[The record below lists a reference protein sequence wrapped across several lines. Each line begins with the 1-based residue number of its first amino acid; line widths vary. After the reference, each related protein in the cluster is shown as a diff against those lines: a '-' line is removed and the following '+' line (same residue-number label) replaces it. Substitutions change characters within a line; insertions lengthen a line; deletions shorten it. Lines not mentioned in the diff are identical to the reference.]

1 MFGMSH
7 ESYLL
12 LDAVVTI
19 IGLIVLITKFK
30 VHPFIA
36 LIIAAGFLG
45 LTSGMPV
52 DKIIKAFQDGF
63 GGVLGFVGIILAL
76 GTMLGKMMAE
86 SGGAD
91 QIAQTLIRA
100 FGKEKVQ
107 WAMMFA
113 AFLVGIPLFF
123 EIGFVLLI
131 PLVFIVARRTG
142 VSLIKI
148 GIPLLAG
155 LSAVHGLVP
164 PHPGPLLA
172 IGVFGADIGKT
183 ILYGLIVALPTAI
196 IAGPIF
202 GTFIAKYIPGNPSQ
216 ELVDQLAREPE
227 SKDLPSFSITL
238 ITVLLPVFLML
249 LKTFADVALPDGHA
263 IRNWMDMIGHP
274 ITALLLALLLS
285 LYTFGRR
292 QGDVGEGFQ
301 QHQEHRQQHGDQG
314 DAEARQVLVFRLAGQ
329 LVHQFLG
336 RVARDVLGD
345 ERTENRAGESEHKN
359 LPSFSITLITV
370 LLPVFLMLLK
380 TFADIGLPDGH
391 IVRNWMHI
399 IGHPISAL
407 LLALLLSLYTFGH
420 RQGIHSKQILKLL
433 DASLAPTAAII
444 LIIGAGGG
452 FKQMLVTS
460 GVGDVIGHMA
470 VNAQI
475 NPILLAWLVAA
486 VIRVATGSA
495 PWP

>member
-7 ESYLL
+7 DTFLL
-12 LDAVVTI
+12 LDAVVTV

-30 VHPFIA
+30 LHPFIS
-36 LIIAAGFLG
+36 LTIAAAFLG
-45 LTSGMPV
+45 LTSGMPIGT
-52 DKIIKAFQDGF
+52 IIKAFQDGF

-100 FGKEKVQ
+100 FGKDKVQ

-142 VSLIKI
+142 VSIIKI

-202 GTFIAKYIPGNPSQ
+202 GTFIAKHIPGHPNQ
-216 ELVDQLAREPE
+216 ELVDQLARANDD
-227 SKDLPSFSITL
+227 SAKLPSFGITL

-249 LKTFADVALPDGHA
+249 LKTFADVTLPDGNFF
-263 IRNWMDMIGHP
+263 RTWMDM
-274 ITALLLALLLS
+274 
-285 LYTFGRR
+285 
-292 QGDVGEGFQ
+292 
-301 QHQEHRQQHGDQG
+301 
-314 DAEARQVLVFRLAGQ
+314 
-329 LVHQFLG
+329 
-336 RVARDVLGD
+336 
-345 ERTENRAGESEHKN
+345 
-359 LPSFSITLITV
+359 
-370 LLPVFLMLLK
+370 
-380 TFADIGLPDGH
+380 
-391 IVRNWMHI
+391 

-420 RQGIHSKQILKLL
+420 KQGIGSSQMLKWL

-470 VNAQI
+470 VSAQI
-475 NPILLAWLVAA
+475 SPILLAWLVAA
-486 VIRVATGSA
+486 VIRIATGSA
-495 PWP
+495 TVATITGAGIVVPVVGMIPGVNRELLVLATGAGSLILSHVNDAGFWLVKQYFNMTVAETFKTWTAMETILSIVALGFILLLSLFV

>member
-7 ESYLL
+7 ETFLL
-12 LDAVVTI
+12 LDAVVTV

-30 VHPFIA
+30 IHPFIA
-36 LIIAAGFLG
+36 LIIAAAFLG
-45 LTSGMPV
+45 LTSGMPIGT
-52 DKIIKAFQDGF
+52 IIKAFQDGF

-100 FGKEKVQ
+100 FGKDKVQ

-142 VSLIKI
+142 VSIIKI

-202 GTFIAKYIPGNPSQ
+202 GTFIAKHIPGHPNQ
-216 ELVDQLAREPE
+216 ELVDQLVRDEDAG
-227 SKDLPSFSITL
+227 DLPSFAITL
-238 ITVLLPVFLML
+238 VTVLSPVFLML
-249 LKTFADVALPDGHA
+249 LKTFADVALPDGNFF
-263 IRNWMDMIGHP
+263 RTFMD
-274 ITALLLALLLS
+274 L
-285 LYTFGRR
+285 
-292 QGDVGEGFQ
+292 
-301 QHQEHRQQHGDQG
+301 
-314 DAEARQVLVFRLAGQ
+314 
-329 LVHQFLG
+329 
-336 RVARDVLGD
+336 
-345 ERTENRAGESEHKN
+345 
-359 LPSFSITLITV
+359 
-370 LLPVFLMLLK
+370 
-380 TFADIGLPDGH
+380 
-391 IVRNWMHI
+391 

-407 LLALLLSLYTFGH
+407 LLALLLSLYTFGYK
-420 RQGIHSKQILKLL
+420 QGIGSQQMLKWL

-460 GVGDVIGHMA
+460 GVGNVIGNMA
-470 VNAQI
+470 VEAQI
-475 NPILLAWLVAA
+475 SPILLAWLVAA
-486 VIRVATGSA
+486 VIRIATGSA
-495 PWP
+495 TVATITGAGIVVPVVGMIPGVNRELLVLATGAGSLILSHVNDAGFWLVKQYFNMTVAETFKTWTAMETILSVVGLGFILLLSLFV

>member
-7 ESYLL
+7 DTFLL
-12 LDAVVTI
+12 LDAVVTV

-30 VHPFIA
+30 LHPFIS
-36 LIIAAGFLG
+36 LTIAAAFLG
-45 LTSGMPV
+45 LTSGMPIGT
-52 DKIIKAFQDGF
+52 IIKAFQDGF

-100 FGKEKVQ
+100 FGKDKVQ

-142 VSLIKI
+142 VSIIKI

-202 GTFIAKYIPGNPSQ
+202 GTFIAKHIPGHPNQ
-216 ELVDQLAREPE
+216 ELVDQLARESDE
-227 SKDLPSFSITL
+227 STPLPSFSITL
-238 ITVLLPVFLML
+238 VTVLLPVFLML
-249 LKTFADVALPDGHA
+249 LKTFADVALPDGNFF
-263 IRNWMDMIGHP
+263 RTWMDM
-274 ITALLLALLLS
+274 
-285 LYTFGRR
+285 
-292 QGDVGEGFQ
+292 
-301 QHQEHRQQHGDQG
+301 
-314 DAEARQVLVFRLAGQ
+314 
-329 LVHQFLG
+329 
-336 RVARDVLGD
+336 
-345 ERTENRAGESEHKN
+345 
-359 LPSFSITLITV
+359 
-370 LLPVFLMLLK
+370 
-380 TFADIGLPDGH
+380 
-391 IVRNWMHI
+391 

-407 LLALLLSLYTFGH
+407 LLALLLSLYTFGYK
-420 RQGIHSKQILKLL
+420 QGIGSNQMLKWL

-470 VNAQI
+470 VSAQI
-475 NPILLAWLVAA
+475 SPILLAWLVAA
-486 VIRVATGSA
+486 VIRIATGSA
-495 PWP
+495 TVATITGAGIVVPVVGMIPGVNRELLVLATGAGSLILSHVNDAGFWLVKQYFNMTVAETFKTWTAMETILSIVALGFILLLSLFV

>member
-7 ESYLL
+7 DTFLL
-12 LDAVVTI
+12 LDAVVTV

-30 VHPFIA
+30 IHPFIS
-36 LIIAAGFLG
+36 LTIAAAFLG
-45 LTSGMPV
+45 LTSGMPIGT
-52 DKIIKAFQDGF
+52 IIKAFQDGF

-100 FGKEKVQ
+100 FGKDKVQ

-142 VSLIKI
+142 VSIIKI

-202 GTFIAKYIPGNPSQ
+202 GTFIAKHIPGHPNQ
-216 ELVDQLAREPE
+216 ELVDQLARE
-227 SKDLPSFSITL
+227 SDDSTKLPSFSITL

-249 LKTFADVALPDGHA
+249 LKTFADVALPDGHFS
-263 IRNWMDMIGHP
+263 RTWMDM
-274 ITALLLALLLS
+274 
-285 LYTFGRR
+285 
-292 QGDVGEGFQ
+292 
-301 QHQEHRQQHGDQG
+301 
-314 DAEARQVLVFRLAGQ
+314 
-329 LVHQFLG
+329 
-336 RVARDVLGD
+336 
-345 ERTENRAGESEHKN
+345 
-359 LPSFSITLITV
+359 
-370 LLPVFLMLLK
+370 
-380 TFADIGLPDGH
+380 
-391 IVRNWMHI
+391 

-420 RQGIHSKQILKLL
+420 KQGIGSQQMLKWL

-470 VNAQI
+470 VSAQI
-475 NPILLAWLVAA
+475 SPILLAWLVAA
-486 VIRVATGSA
+486 VIRIATGSA
-495 PWP
+495 TVATITGAGIVVPVVGMIPGVNRELLVLATGAGSLILSHVNDAGFWLVKQYFNMTVAETFKTWTAMETILSVVGLGFILLLSLFV